1 MSNFNN
7 LNKRMILPVI
17 MLMVL
22 GVGISVSS
30 GAGKRPPEP
39 ERIIR
44 RIKIKLPQKDKK
56 APVKE
61 ASPLKKAVVE
71 KKPVVNASKAKVA
84 GKKPEKAPFAAS
96 KAVPKKKRLVA
107 KLGKIDKPWVI
118 HIASYVSRPNAEKAA
133 RRFKL
138 SGYKAYTTEYELK
151 GVKWHRLRIGFYSS
165 EGEAER
171 YAKNLSKKFNLKG
184 VWVVKPSP
192 NEITSKIK

>member
-44 RIKIKLPQKDKK
+44 RIKIKLPQEGEK
-56 APVKE
+56 APLRE
-61 ASPLKKAVVE
+61 ASLFKKAVVE

-84 GKKPEKAPFAAS
+84 GKKPEKVPFAAS

-107 KLGKIDKPWVI
+107 KIDKPWGV
-118 HIASYVSRPNAEKAA
+118 HIASYVSRPDAEKAA

-138 SGYKAYTTEYELK
+138 SGYNSYTTEYDLK

-165 EGEAER
+165 KGEAER

-192 NEITSKIK
+192 NEITSNIK